1 MARKEQTR
9 RKEVAIADF
18 FFCDFFF
25 AIFFF
30 LFHISAGDVIIIRGR
45 GPDFP
50 AEAPVPTVGE
60 DSLQMFPR
68 SLWSP
73 GR

>member
-18 FFCDFFF
+18 FLRFFF